1 MDVVLFRFNILLGCV
16 GEGRFELH
24 YLDVASVTSK
34 LTVSIQVKDPGL
46 GLGFSVRKG
55 LCRKYGYGQN

>member
-1 MDVVLFRFNILLGCV
+1 MGLCLDLKSTLMCGRSPVWASSSRCGIGDINAD
-16 GEGRFELH
+16 GE
-24 YLDVASVTSK
+24 
-34 LTVSIQVKDPGL
+34 IQVKDPGL

>member
-1 MDVVLFRFNILLGCV
+1 M
-16 GEGRFELH
+16 GEGQLGLH
-24 YLDVASVTSK
+24 HQDVASVTPM

-55 LCRKYGYGQN
+55 LCRKYGYGQNLGAILM